1 MYLGYTAAAI
11 ATMAVGYFTTKGG
24 IAALNLSQ
32 EDLESIGIGV
42 MKGALQAEDID
53 SFLVC
58 VEDPKAV
65 MEKLQDA
72 VKEF

>member
-24 IAALNLSQ
+24 ITALALSQ

-42 MKGALQAEDID
+42 MKGALQSEDFD
-53 SFLVC
+53 HFLAC
-58 VEDPKAV
+58 VDDPKAV
-65 MEKLQDA
+65 MEKLEGA